1 MTDDILVHIA
11 RFLPTAKDLSAL
23 GLTCPRFAAKMI
35 PAPVSAAAAAG
46 VASGEAAAPE
56 MLSIMEEAGRFWVT
70 CCSVQERG
78 WVACREP
85 ESWLGLMHDV
95 ELLLAPLAFG
105 RAHADFTLSEGGAVA
120 TMSGEDSFQPASSKV
135 VMRSGRHF
143 AQFTVMEGDMMNLG
157 VIRPDWDVEGGE
169 SAYTTDGHCFYA
181 TDDGVCLP
189 GYTDWEGTH
198 TAREEGDRIG
208 MLLDLGQG
216 SMTFWKNDEKL
227 GVMKAEGL
235 SGPYCWAAEMI
246 EEGTSTR
253 IESAPAPASPTE
265 EEMAAANAWQRRR
278 RGSAEMG

>member
-157 VIRPDWDVEGGE
+157 VIRPDWDVEGAVG
-169 SAYTTDGHCFYA
+169 ALARTVWVA
-181 TDDGVCLP
+181 TAS
-189 GYTDWEGTH
+189 
-198 TAREEGDRIG
+198 TAR
-208 MLLDLGQG
+208 
-216 SMTFWKNDEKL
+216 T
-227 GVMKAEGL
+227 
-235 SGPYCWAAEMI
+235 SGAATPAAAT
-246 EEGTSTR
+246 GRAGRARASRANVSACCSNSTR
-253 IESAPAPASPTE
+253 
-265 EEMAAANAWQRRR
+265 AA
-278 RGSAEMG
+278 